1 MGEVVGATPG
11 HGALSRSCS
20 VRCCS
25 AAMEEAAR
33 SRSREERA
41 ARINE
46 VPEETA
52 VEPTAIDQENPQGG
66 GETLDTDEMAE
77 ELQKSEVFPLFE
89 QAWSGVDGLSAVD
102 TQVLRKRFAMHETMM
117 LNSGDQRRT
126 MRNARAM
133 LEAAPGEL
141 KCNTT
146 GHAMFWALTV
156 APAILNVYSIASRW
170 AARPDRKP
178 EEDWNLSVLT
188 LAWFEACFVALM
200 FFRSLVDIAMATKC
214 CRTVGDQH
222 KFVDGH
228 LKGGKRPINPAPRA
242 VAEILAFVGHF
253 SMLKIAAGASRPV
266 RSTMRACAAHLP

>member
-1 MGEVVGATPG
+1 MGEVAVTPG
-11 HGALSRSCS
+11 HVALSRCS

-33 SRSREERA
+33 SREERA

-46 VPEETA
+46 APEETA

-66 GETLDTDEMAE
+66 GETLVADE

-188 LAWFEACFVALM
+188 LAWFEACLVALVV
-200 FFRSLVDIAMATKC
+200 FSSVLDIAMATKC

-228 LKGGKRPINPAPRA
+228 LKGGKQPTNPAPRA
-242 VAEILAFVGHF
+242 VAEILAGVGNF
-253 SMLKIAAGASRPV
+253 SMLKVAAGASRPV